1 MIVCYA
7 EHGKYVY
14 WRKNG
19 NENEKENCYPRS
31 HAIVKTFNSVRSEDG
46 LDKGIQLKYS
56 RQDSNNNDAKDL

>member
-1 MIVCYA
+1 MQSTENMFID
-7 EHGKYVY
+7 GKMGT
-14 WRKNG
+14 KT
-19 NENEKENCYPRS
+19 KKKNCYPRS